1 MAFYFF
7 CRGQLRYFAMCVCL
21 CVCVCVCVW
30 GGGGGGGG
38 WGGGGGGGGDCCGV
52 SHICVTSTIVVT
64 DFTAPA
70 NGSG

>member
-21 CVCVCVCVW
+21 CVSVCVW
-30 GGGGGGGG
+30 
-38 WGGGGGGGGDCCGV
+38 GDCCGV